1 MIMKLSLYYHSIPLD
16 YHPIPLDHD
25 FPEDRDYCVHLLSSS
40 DGHMLCISQMSKTFI
55 EFVKS
60 SIIENN
66 NK

>member
-16 YHPIPLDHD
+16 YHPIPLDYD
-25 FPEDRDYCVHLLSSS
+25 LPEDGDYCVRLLSSS